1 MQYSFEW
8 RYIRGEENSMAD
20 VLSRLNENVLGSTTT
35 ATVAALCLWDDKD
48 MKEDPILV
56 VAIHEI

>member
-1 MQYSFEW
+1 
-8 RYIRGEENSMAD
+8 MAD